1 MIDYEF
7 RANRINNDIVIYGL
21 LTYHNDEICI
31 ITSDNNKYF
40 IKENT
45 IQEYTRLKDKNKN
58 KVFVG
63 DKIKH
68 FEGREFEV
76 VFSDIKG
83 ILLSSI
89 NDSGEYA
96 NGNPY
101 WIDECE
107 IIY

>member
-1 MIDYEF
+1 MTDYEF
-7 RANRINNDIVIYGL
+7 RANRINNDIIVYGL

-31 ITSDNNKYF
+31 ITEDNNKYF

-63 DKIKH
+63 DKLKH
-68 FEGREFEV
+68 FEGREFEI
-76 VFSDIKG
+76 VFNGIKG
-83 ILLSSI
+83 ILLSEI
-89 NDSGEYA
+89 NGMGEYG
-96 NGNPY
+96 NGYPF
-101 WIDECE
+101 WIDDCE

>member
-7 RANRINNDIVIYGL
+7 RANRINNDIIVYGL

-45 IQEYTRLKDKNKN
+45 IQEYTRLKDKNNN
-58 KVFVG
+58 KVFIG
-63 DKIKH
+63 DKLKH
-68 FEGREFEV
+68 FEGLEFEV

-83 ILLSSI
+83 VLLSSI
-89 NDSGEYA
+89 NDNGEYA